1 MIKNLPCALTIEEKT
16 SRKTGNTYKQL
27 VLTVK
32 GKEVPVGIVNVSTEN
47 ALLRAGID
55 INSD

>member
-1 MIKNLPCALTIEEKT
+1 MIKNLPCAMSVEEKT
-16 SRKTGNTYKQL
+16 SRKTRNTYKQL
-27 VLTVK
+27 VLIVK
-32 GKEVPVGIVNVSTEN
+32 GKEVPVGIVNVYMEN

>member
-1 MIKNLPCALTIEEKT
+1 MINNLPCALTIVEKT
-16 SRKTGNTYKQL
+16 SRKTAKTYKQL

-32 GKEVPVGIVNVSTEN
+32 GKEVPVGIVDVYMEN

>member
-32 GKEVPVGIVNVSTEN
+32 GKEVPVGFVNVYTEN

>member
-1 MIKNLPCALTIEEKT
+1 MIKDLPCTLTIEEKT
-16 SRKTGNTYKQL
+16 SKNGHPYKQV

-32 GKEVPVGIVNVSTEN
+32 GKPVNVGIVNVYTEN

-55 INSD
+55 VNA

>member
-32 GKEVPVGIVNVSTEN
+32 GKDVPVGIVNVYTEN

>member
-32 GKEVPVGIVNVSTEN
+32 GKEVPVGIVNVYTEN

>member
-1 MIKNLPCALTIEEKT
+1 MIKNLPCALTVEEKT

-32 GKEVPVGIVNVSTEN
+32 GKEVPVGIVNVYTEN